1 MREFD
6 YARAVKIPK
15 ILLITCVALL
25 TAFNAAC
32 PQSANPDLVAQAKK
46 EGALVWYTTLSV
58 PEAKEFSATFEKLY
72 PFIKIEIFRSGAGAI
87 SNRIFSEYAA
97 KNYHF
102 DIVQG
107 ISSRGVIPAFRRRG
121 IIAAYQSPEY
131 KFVASD
137 LKDKDG
143 YWSAMYV
150 NTIVLAYNTRMVKP
164 AEAPKTYD
172 DLLQPR
178 WKGKKISN
186 DTENFAWFDGL
197 LKYWGRDKALAYFRR
212 LAAQE
217 QVFQRG
223 SRGRIQLVMAGE
235 FPLAIVYGPH
245 VQGYTSKGAPID
257 WVPLEPVVFIFDSVS
272 IAAKPPHPA
281 ASRLFIDFLFSKNS
295 QVKLREMNRIPS
307 RIDVEPDPPRLFRGF
322 ARVGQDVEDEN
333 LGPSIDLF
341 REIFGLPAG
350 G

>member
-1 MREFD
+1 MRL
-6 YARAVKIPK
+6 AAV
-15 ILLITCVALL
+15 LAVAGF
-25 TAFNAAC
+25 AFLGPRFAEA
-32 PQSANPDLVAQAKK
+32 QSTPDLAAQAKK

-58 PEAKEFSATFEKLY
+58 PEANEFSAAFEKLY
-72 PFIKIEIFRSGAGAI
+72 SPIRIEIFRSGAGAI

-97 KNYHF
+97 KNYRF
-102 DIVQG
+102 DVVQG
-107 ISSRGVIPAFRRRG
+107 ISSRGVIPALRRRG
-121 IIAAYQSPEY
+121 IIAAYPSPEY
-131 KFVASD
+131 KFVAND

-172 DLLQPR
+172 DLLHPR

-197 LKYWGRDKALAYFRR
+197 LKYWGREKALAYFRK

-223 SRGRIQLVMAGE
+223 SRGRIQLAMAGE
-235 FPLAIVYGPH
+235 FPLTIAYGPH
-245 VQGYTSKGAPID
+245 VQGYTSRRAPID
-257 WVPLEPVVFIFDSVS
+257 WVALEPVVFIFDSVS
-272 IAAKPPHPA
+272 MAGKPPHPA
-281 ASRLFIDFLFSKNS
+281 AAKLFIDFLFSKSS
-295 QVKLREMNRIPS
+295 QQKLREMNRIPS
-307 RIDVEPDPPRLFRGF
+307 RVDVEPDPPRLFRGF

-333 LGPSIDLF
+333 LSQSIELF
-341 REIFGLPAG
+341 RDIFGLPAG

>member
-1 MREFD
+1 MSLHSCG
-6 YARAVKIPK
+6 RAVR
-15 ILLITCVALL
+15 ILALAVALSSGSTL
-25 TAFNAAC
+25 AHA
-32 PQSANPDLVAQAKK
+32 QGGNPDLIAQAKK
-46 EGALVWYTTLSV
+46 ESALVWYTTLSV
-58 PEAKEFSATFEKLY
+58 PEAKEFAAAFEKLY
-72 PFIKIEIFRSGAGAI
+72 PSIRIEIFRSGAGAI
-87 SNRIFSEYAA
+87 ANRIFSEYAA
-97 KNYHF
+97 RNYSF

-164 AEAPKTYD
+164 SEAPKTYD

-197 LKYWGRDKALAYFRR
+197 LKYWGREKGLAYFRR
-212 LAAQE
+212 LAGQD

-223 SRGRIQLVMAGE
+223 SRGRIQLAMAGE
-235 FPLAIVYGPH
+235 FPLAIAYGPH
-245 VQGYTSKGAPID
+245 VQGYTSKRAPID
-257 WVPLEPVVFIFDSVS
+257 WVALEPVVFIFDSIS
-272 IAAKPPHPA
+272 MAAKPPHPA
-281 ASRLFIDFLFSKNS
+281 AARLFIDFLFSKNS
-295 QVKLREMNRIPS
+295 QMKLREMNRIPS
-307 RIDVEPDPPRLFRGF
+307 RVDVEPDPPRLFRGF
-322 ARVGQDVEDEN
+322 ARVAHDVEDEK
-333 LGPSIDLF
+333 LAESIDLY

>member
-1 MREFD
+1 MR
-6 YARAVKIPK
+6 
-15 ILLITCVALL
+15 ILPLVFLALL
-25 TAFNAAC
+25 SCSSSTEAQTANT
-32 PQSANPDLVAQAKK
+32 DLAEQAKK
-46 EGALVWYTTLSV
+46 ERALAWYTTLSV
-58 PEAKEFSATFEKLY
+58 PEAKEFAAAFEKQY
-72 PFIKIEIFRSGAGAI
+72 PSIQIEIFRSGAGAI
-87 SNRIFSEYAA
+87 ANRIFSEYAA
-97 KNYHF
+97 KNYRF
-102 DIVQG
+102 DVVQG
-107 ISSRGVIPAFRRRG
+107 VSSRGVIPALRRRG

-137 LKDKDG
+137 LRDKDG

-178 WKGKKISN
+178 WRGKKISN

-197 LKYWGRDKALAYFRR
+197 IKYWGREKALAYFRK
-212 LAAQE
+212 LAAQD

-235 FPLAIVYGPH
+235 FPLTIAYGPH
-245 VQGYTSKGAPID
+245 VQGYTSRGAPID
-257 WVPLEPVVFIFDSVS
+257 WVALEPVVFIFDSVS

-281 ASRLFIDFLFSKNS
+281 AAKLFIDFLFSKPS
-295 QVKLREMNRIPS
+295 QTKLREMNRIPS
-307 RIDVEPDPPRLFRGF
+307 RVDVEPDPPRLFRGF

-333 LGPSIDLF
+333 LSQSIELF